1 LIMIADSHCTQPA
14 LALPGAEWLSVPDG
28 NASARALYARHY
40 SYRRRRDG
48 VTPLLFVGPGW
59 KLILLHATG
68 KALLVWR
75 KFRSM
80 DAQEGVNCA
89 VFRNEGAGRSSNLLR
104 SGMALAWERW
114 PGERLYT
121 YVNARKV
128 ASPNPG
134 YCFKCAGW
142 RTWGITKGGLLV
154 LEAYPTSLRR
164 TGEPSVC

>member
-1 LIMIADSHCTQPA
+1 MAAGPGSLIMIADSHCTQPA

-80 DAQEGVNCA
+80 DAQMVYRPCIEGCGRLADMPRNPVWCA
-89 VFRNEGAGRSSNLLR
+89 ECNAERIDRITRSFEELAAGFAKIVEMPYQ
-104 SGMALAWERW
+104 GEEER
-114 PGERLYT
+114 
-121 YVNARKV
+121 VH
-128 ASPNPG
+128 
-134 YCFKCAGW
+134 
-142 RTWGITKGGLLV
+142 
-154 LEAYPTSLRR
+154 
-164 TGEPSVC
+164 